1 MAIGINGL
9 GRIGR
14 LVLKDFFGGLNRKS
28 NNKDISILHLN
39 EPNCDAKTLCHLLKF
54 DSIHGIWDASI
65 NQIGNKKISIN
76 VTDDIKLAKE
86 LGVQCSI
93 VIGSEKNFKI
103 TTQLDF
109 KLAKILLKD
118 EI

>member
-28 NNKDISILHLN
+28 NHKDINILHLN

-65 NQIGNKKISIN
+65 NQIGNKNISIN
-76 VTDDIKLAKE
+76 GKEMFSGRRLLIK
-86 LGVQCSI
+86 
-93 VIGSEKNFKI
+93 KI
-103 TTQLDF
+103 Y
-109 KLAKILLKD
+109 
-118 EI
+118 